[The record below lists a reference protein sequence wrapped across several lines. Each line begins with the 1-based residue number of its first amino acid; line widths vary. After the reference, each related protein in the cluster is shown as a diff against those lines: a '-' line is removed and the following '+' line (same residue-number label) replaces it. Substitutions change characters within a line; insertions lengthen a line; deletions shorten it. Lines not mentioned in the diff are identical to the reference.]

1 MCVRTPSPNV
11 RMVVGPNVRSQV
23 LGDRSMKYRYLN
35 PNTVVVVTGAPP
47 GGDDEGDGATM

>member
-1 MCVRTPSPNV
+1 
-11 RMVVGPNVRSQV
+11 MVVGPNVRSQV